1 VWLNGQTIG
10 LSATASTKIIEPNIR
25 EVTSRID
32 KDLKVELRQTA
43 FDMWMACYSQQEIAE
58 AVGYSKDSISE
69 FVKNLQLSEIGTD
82 AAIRQPSEKPIL
94 SKNEGREFDEDEEED
109 SNSLGVYKLD
119 KRLLIKANHQVEE
132 ND

>member
-1 VWLNGQTIG
+1 MWVNGQTIG

-69 FVKNLQLSEIGTD
+69 FVKNLQL
-82 AAIRQPSEKPIL
+82 
-94 SKNEGREFDEDEEED
+94 
-109 SNSLGVYKLD
+109 
-119 KRLLIKANHQVEE
+119 
-132 ND
+132 

>member
-1 VWLNGQTIG
+1 
-10 LSATASTKIIEPNIR
+10 
-25 EVTSRID
+25 
-32 KDLKVELRQTA
+32 
-43 FDMWMACYSQQEIAE
+43 MACYSQQEIAE

-132 ND
+132 DD

>member
-1 VWLNGQTIG
+1 MWLNGQTIG